1 MTEFQKIEEGED
13 LKIKLDSL
21 EDLLKEKIEEESEK
35 NESLTTKLKEL
46 EEQIDVLRDTI
57 YILNQ

>member
-21 EDLLKEKIEEESEK
+21 EDLLKEKIEEAAK
-35 NESLTTKLKEL
+35 IAQPKMA
-46 EEQIDVLRDTI
+46 QIMREI
-57 YILNQ
+57 IQKI